1 MATHFAGFGPLLAV
15 LLLRL
20 RIMRVLLVLLVF
32 VGLWA
37 GAADPAAKAVPA
49 KKNDSPSAK
58 KSLEPPSYLSPLAR
72 QLLKQRM
79 KRHGQDM
86 LSLVQAVLFLDHQ
99 STQRLASEVA
109 KEPRL
114 TRPIAG
120 GADDV
125 NAALPERFFVLQD
138 ELRSR
143 ALDLQQAAQG
153 PDNAQL
159 AVRLGEMTQTC
170 VNCHSTYL
178 QPPVGQAP

>member
-1 MATHFAGFGPLLAV
+1 M
-15 LLLRL
+15 
-20 RIMRVLLVLLVF
+20 RIFL
-32 VGLWA
+32 VGLIFLGVSA
-37 GAADPAAKAVPA
+37 SAADPASKPVTA
-49 KKNDSPSAK
+49 KKTAPAGAK
-58 KSLEPPSYLSPLAR
+58 KSLEAPSYLSPLAR

-79 KRHGQDM
+79 KRHGRDM
-86 LSLVQAVLFLDHQ
+86 LSLVQSVLFLDRE

-143 ALDLQQAAQG
+143 ALDLQTASSG

-159 AVRLGEMTQTC
+159 ALRLGEMTQTC

-178 QPPVGQAP
+178 QPPVRAEP

>member
-1 MATHFAGFGPLLAV
+1 
-15 LLLRL
+15 
-20 RIMRVLLVLLVF
+20 MRVFFVGLVC

-37 GAADPAAKAVPA
+37 SAADPVSKAVKA
-49 KKNDSPSAK
+49 KKGDSAGAK
-58 KSLEPPSYLSPLAR
+58 KSLEAPSYLSPLAR

-86 LSLVQAVLFLDHQ
+86 LSLVQSVLFLDRE

-109 KEPRL
+109 REPRL

-143 ALDLQQAAQG
+143 ALDLQTAAQN
-153 PDNAQL
+153 PDDAQL
-159 AVRLGEMTQTC
+159 ALRLGEMTQTC
-170 VNCHSTYL
+170 VSCHSTYL
-178 QPPVGQAP
+178 QPTARAQP

>member
-1 MATHFAGFGPLLAV
+1 M
-15 LLLRL
+15 
-20 RIMRVLLVLLVF
+20 RIFL
-32 VGLWA
+32 VGLILMGGA
-37 GAADPAAKAVPA
+37 ASAADPVAKAVSA
-49 KKNDSPSAK
+49 KKGAAGSVK
-58 KSLEPPSYLSPLAR
+58 KSLEAPSYLSPLAR

-86 LSLVQAVLFLDHQ
+86 LSLVQSVLFLDRE

-143 ALDLQQAAQG
+143 ALDLQTAAAK
-153 PDNAQL
+153 PDDDQL
-159 AVRLGEMTQTC
+159 ALRLGEMTQTC
-170 VNCHSTYL
+170 VSCHSTYL
-178 QPPVGQAP
+178 QAPVRAEP